1 MADMRCWPGSPR
13 QQHICAACRRTHGR
27 VEHELRQLAACAGV
41 MGSDRLAG
49 LLSHRPPAGSLEIP
63 ARHELKYFINFGE
76 YAHLSRTLDYVL
88 YRDQN
93 GDEFN
98 EYHIRSLY
106 FDDEYNTAF
115 ADKLRGVQDRD
126 KYRIRIYNF
135 SDALIRLERKQK
147 YGDGIAKQSI
157 AISRELCEQLM
168 AADPTGLEKSD
179 QPLLRDVYRQMRTRG
194 LKPAVIVD
202 YVREAYVH
210 PCEETR
216 VTLDKQLRTGYLST
230 DLFDPQLP
238 TYPCLD
244 HNQTILEI
252 KYNRRFPSYILPI
265 VSSVPAQRSAISKYT
280 LCRRYEF
287 NL

>member
-1 MADMRCWPGSPR
+1 MASSMP
-13 QQHICAACRRTHGR
+13 
-27 VEHELRQLAACAGV
+27 L
-41 MGSDRLAG
+41 
-49 LLSHRPPAGSLEIP
+49 
-63 ARHELKYFINFGE
+63 RHELKFFISE
-76 YAHLSRTLDYVL
+76 MQYIVLSGVLDQVL
-88 YRDQN
+88 HRDPN
-93 GDEFN
+93 GDELN

-106 FDDEYNTAF
+106 FDTVFNDAYY
-115 ADKLRGVQDRD
+115 DKLDGQKNRD

-135 SDALIRLERKQK
+135 SDRVIRLERKSK
-147 YGDGIAKQSI
+147 GGEFISKMSC
-157 AISRELCEQLM
+157 AISRDLAEQII
-168 AADPTGLEKSD
+168 AGDPYGLERLNH
-179 QPLLRDVYRQMRTRG
+179 PLLQDVYRMMTTYLLR
-194 LKPAVIVD
+194 PAVIVD

-230 DLFDPQLP
+230 ALFDPQLP